1 MPSRYF
7 QSERANYSIPEAAN
21 AKFDPVGIFG
31 GRMLGILETA
41 DPVLSGILERATSH
55 GITELSMEDYNKLVA
70 QKKTPHNS
78 TPSPPSNPDPVPRG
92 PALAAQVGV
101 ESAGVSPSAESF
113 GDQLKTLAE
122 CISIGPVNSPDAI
135 VAESDRVATVTKK
148 TRKRAA

>member
-1 MPSRYF
+1 
-7 QSERANYSIPEAAN
+7 
-21 AKFDPVGIFG
+21 
-31 GRMLGILETA
+31 MLGILETS
-41 DPVLSGILERATSH
+41 DPVLTGILERAVAH
-55 GITELSMEDYNKLVA
+55 GITELSMEDYNRLLA

-78 TPSPPSNPDPVPRG
+78 TPSQPSNPDPAPRG

-101 ESAGVSPSAESF
+101 ESAGVSPSAELF
-113 GDQLKTLAE
+113 GDQLKTPAE